1 MTITYDIVT
10 EYKGKGTKDA
20 EKSLLNLEGTAKK
33 LAKTL
38 GKTFAAYQ
46 ILKFG
51 KAAATAFAQDEASAA
66 SLANTMKNL
75 NAQLSI
81 PAAESAIAQLQQMTA
96 VTDDELRPAF
106 AQLFRI
112 LGSVTEAS
120 SKLGLATEIA
130 RGTGTDLAT
139 VVDAIT
145 KAYAGNTKGLL
156 ALNTG
161 LTKAEINSGDM
172 QMIMEKLNSMF
183 AGSNAAYLDTYA
195 GKMQALSVTASDA
208 MEKIGA
214 GIFDAL
220 GILAGSTDIEVIQ
233 QKVTNFAN
241 SMVTFITTIAKF
253 IKATYDGTIKPLLG
267 ALSKVYDFLQKI
279 GVIKKDMG
287 QASWGNLYG
296 DPASIAAAAAD
307 KKLAAQR
314 LAQEKKLQAEQKK
327 AAAAK
332 LKAERDAQT
341 LKKAGTMFDID
352 KIQII
357 AALQGKISDEEKLR
371 LQLQFALLVGNAD
384 EADRLSNLL
393 AKSQLATTQLAYA
406 ISQLP
411 PALNP
416 FADYPKWIQDAINE
430 INKLKAAQSS
440 AMVYTPTPSTVTPS
454 TPVATI
460 SPSVSTAAVAAS
472 AAIANPQ
479 TSLAGYSAYRAGE
492 RATVNVTV
500 QGNVISNKDLA
511 DTIRMQLLNSS
522 ASGSFTMSNRATR
535 GD

>member
-1 MTITYDIVT
+1 
-10 EYKGKGTKDA
+10 
-20 EKSLLNLEGTAKK
+20 
-33 LAKTL
+33 
-38 GKTFAAYQ
+38 
-46 ILKFG
+46 
-51 KAAATAFAQDEASAA
+51 
-66 SLANTMKNL
+66 
-75 NAQLSI
+75 
-81 PAAESAIAQLQQMTA
+81 
-96 VTDDELRPAF
+96 
-106 AQLFRI
+106 
-112 LGSVTEAS
+112 
-120 SKLGLATEIA
+120 
-130 RGTGTDLAT
+130 
-139 VVDAIT
+139 
-145 KAYAGNTKGLL
+145 
-156 ALNTG
+156 
-161 LTKAEINSGDM
+161 
-172 QMIMEKLNSMF
+172 MF

-253 IKATYDGTIKPLLG
+253 IKATYDMTIKPLLG

-511 DTIRMQLLNSS
+511 DTIRMQLLDSS

>member
-1 MTITYDIVT
+1 MTVKIDIVS
-10 EYKGKGTKDA
+10 EYKDKGAKQATKSIID
-20 EKSLLNLEGTAKK
+20 LEGSAKK
-33 LAKTL
+33 LAKTIT
-38 GKTFAAYQ
+38 KTFAAYQ
-46 ILKFG
+46 IIKFG
-51 KAAATAFAQDEASAA
+51 KAAASAFAQDQASAQA
-66 SLANTMKNL
+66 LATTMKNL
-75 NAQLSI
+75 NAELSI
-81 PAAESAIAQLQQMTA
+81 PAAESAIQKLSDMAA

-106 AQLFRI
+106 SQLFRI

-120 SKLGLATEIA
+120 STLGLATEIA
-130 RGTGTDLAT
+130 RGTSTDLAT

-161 LTKAEINSGDM
+161 LTKAEIQSGDM
-172 QMIMEKLNSMF
+172 QMIMEKLNKTFS
-183 AGSNAAYLDTYA
+183 GQNAAYLDTYA
-195 GKMQALSVTASDA
+195 GKMQALSVTAGNA
-208 MEKIGA
+208 MEIIGA
-214 GIFDAL
+214 GIIDAL

-241 SMVTFITTIAKF
+241 SLVGF
-253 IKATYDGTIKPLLG
+253 IKGVATFMKEIYNVTLKPIIDVLTKTYEL
-267 ALSKVYDFLQKI
+267 LQKI
-279 GVIKKDMG
+279 GVIKKGMG
-287 QASWGNLYG
+287 DVTWGNVYG
-296 DPASIAAAAAD
+296 DPAAQAAAAAD

-332 LKAERDAQT
+332 LKAEKDAQT
-341 LKKAGTMFDID
+341 LKKAGTLLDID

-357 AALQGKISDEEKLR
+357 AALQGKVSAEEKLR
-371 LQLQFALLVGNAD
+371 LQLQFALLTDNAS
-384 EADRLSNLL
+384 EADRLSNEL
-393 AKSQLATTQLAYA
+393 AKSQLATTDLARA
-406 ISQLP
+406 IAQLP

-416 FADYPKWIQDAINE
+416 FADFPKWIQDAINE

-440 AMVYTPTPSTVTPS
+440 AMVYTPSTVTPS
-454 TPVATI
+454 TPVATVT
-460 SPSVSTAAVAAS
+460 PSTPAMAATVAAS
-472 AAIANPQ
+472 SIANPQ

-492 RATVNVTV
+492 RASINVTV